1 MLYKSKRGHIL
12 RTFARNFGVIVIGMV
27 VLWGCSK
34 SRVMMP
40 TPNVYLT
47 EESQHYQ
54 DLNPELQS
62 SEVRLFYIT
71 DRAPEKDEQGNL
83 RYGYDRSPSLAFGT
97 AVVDLGEDLSWE
109 DLLLASRLQKR
120 LKPVELKVR
129 QVTEILRGPDT
140 PLPYAMVDGKIVEQ
154 PEESA
159 KREAANK
166 AFRRILA
173 DQLAL
178 TPRKEVFLYVHGYH
192 NSFDDAAFAMGELWH
207 FLGRIGVPFIYTWPA
222 GYPGLFG
229 YTYDRESSEFTVYH
243 LRRALKVLASLPEV
257 EKINVIAHSRGTDVA
272 VNALRELTIAARSA
286 GIDPRKKLKINNFII
301 AAPDIDVAVA
311 EQRIAGDKLTLAV
324 NRFTIYT
331 SPEDKAIGFARKL
344 FQSPRGRVGNFGPE
358 NVTERMRHAME
369 FGKGNLD
376 VIQFLGASD
385 SFTNIGDKYG
395 HSYFRNAP
403 TVSSDVVLMLRDDLD
418 PGTLGRPLENVGL
431 DFWRIPPGYPGGL
444 QKD

>member
-1 MLYKSKRGHIL
+1 MVKEKYSIKTL
-12 RTFARNFGVIVIGMV
+12 ARNFGMVVIGLV
-27 VLWGCSK
+27 VLWGCSGP
-34 SRVMMP
+34 RVMMP
-40 TPNVYLT
+40 TPNEYLT
-47 EESQHYQ
+47 EDGQHYE

-71 DRAPEKDEQGNL
+71 DRAPEKDQKGNL
-83 RYGYDRSPSLAFGT
+83 RYGYGRSSSVAFGT
-97 AVVDLGEDLSWE
+97 TVVDLGEDLAWE

-120 LKPVELKVR
+120 LKPVQLKAR

-140 PLPYAMVDGKIVEQ
+140 PLPYVMVDGKIVEK
-154 PEESA
+154 PEESSE
-159 KREAANK
+159 REAAGA

-178 TPRKEVFLYVHGYH
+178 TPRKEVFLYIHGYH
-192 NSFDDAAFAMGELWH
+192 NSFEDAAFAMAELWH

-243 LRRALKVLASLPEV
+243 LRSVLTFMASLSEV
-257 EKINVIAHSRGTDVA
+257 ERINVIAYSRGTDVA

-286 GIDPRKKLKINNFII
+286 GIDPREKLKINNFII
-301 AAPDIDVAVA
+301 AAPDIDLAVA
-311 EQRIAGDKLTLAV
+311 EQRIAGDKLPLAV
-324 NRFTIYT
+324 QRFTIYT

-376 VIQFLGASD
+376 IVQFLGASD

-418 PGTLGRPLENVGL
+418 PGTPGRPLEYDGL
-431 DFWRIPPGYPGGL
+431 NFWRIPPGYPGGV

>member
-1 MLYKSKRGHIL
+1 MKTLV
-12 RTFARNFGVIVIGMV
+12 RNFGVIVVSMV

-34 SRVMMP
+34 SRQMMP

-47 EESQHYQ
+47 EESQHFQ

-71 DRAPEKDEQGNL
+71 DRAPEQDEKGNL
-83 RYGYDRSPSLAFGT
+83 RYGYGRSSSVAFGT
-97 AVVDLGEDLSWE
+97 VIVDLGEDLTWE

-129 QVTEILRGPDT
+129 QVTEVLRGPDT
-140 PLPYAMVDGKIVEQ
+140 PVPFAMVDGKIVEQ

-159 KREAANK
+159 EREAATQ
-166 AFRRILA
+166 AFRQILI
-173 DQLAL
+173 DQLAM

-192 NSFDDAAFAMGELWH
+192 NSFEDAAFAMGELWH

-243 LRRALKVLASLPEV
+243 LRRALNFLAGLPEV

-272 VNALRELTIAARSA
+272 VNALRELTIAARAA
-286 GIDPRKKLKINNFII
+286 GIDPREKLKINNFII
-301 AAPDIDVAVA
+301 AAPDIDLAVA
-311 EQRIAGDKLTLAV
+311 EQRIAGDQLPLAV
-324 NRFTIYT
+324 KRFTIYT

-344 FQSPRGRVGNFGPE
+344 FQSPQGRVGNFGPE
-358 NVTERMRHAME
+358 NVSERMKQAME
-369 FGKGNLD
+369 FGKGNLAI
-376 VIQFLGASD
+376 VQFLGASD
-385 SFTNIGDKYG
+385 SFLDIGDSYG

-418 PGTLGRPLENVGL
+418 PGTPARPLEYVGL
-431 DFWRIPPGYPGGL
+431 NFWRIPPGYPGGV
-444 QKD
+444 QKRLETDSK

>member
-1 MLYKSKRGHIL
+1 MRA
-12 RTFARNFGVIVIGMV
+12 FVRNFGVIVIGLV
-27 VLWGCSK
+27 VLWGCSGP
-34 SRVMMP
+34 RVMMP

-47 EESQHYQ
+47 EEGQHYQ

-71 DRAPEKDEQGNL
+71 DRVPEQDEQSNL
-83 RYGYDRSPSLAFGT
+83 RYGYGRSSSVAFGT
-97 AVVDLGEDLSWE
+97 TVVDLGEDLAWE

-120 LKPVELKVR
+120 LKPVNLKVR

-140 PLPYAMVDGKIVEQ
+140 PLPYALVDGKIVER

-159 KREAANK
+159 EREEK
-166 AFRRILA
+166 SQTFRRMLI

-192 NSFDDAAFAMGELWH
+192 NSFEDAAFAMGELWH

-243 LRRALKVLASLPEV
+243 LRRVLTFLASLPEV

-272 VNALRELTIAARSA
+272 VNALRELTIAARAA
-286 GIDPRKKLKINNFII
+286 GIDPREKLKINNFII
-301 AAPDIDVAVA
+301 AAPDIDLAVA
-311 EQRIAGDKLTLAV
+311 EQRIAGDKLPLAV
-324 NRFTIYT
+324 KRFTIYT

-344 FQSPRGRVGNFGPE
+344 FQSPRGRVGTFGPE
-358 NVTERMRHAME
+358 NVTERMRLAME
-369 FGKGNLD
+369 FGKGNMAI
-376 VIQFLGASD
+376 VQFLGASD
-385 SFTNIGDKYG
+385 AFSDMGDSYG

-418 PGTLGRPLENVGL
+418 PGTPGRPLEYVGL
-431 DFWRIPPGYPGGL
+431 NFWRIPPGYPGGV
-444 QKD
+444 KKK